1 MKVKDKKW
9 IRIRIYLVAIF
20 FIFGLSITLSRA
32 IQLQIFERERLKA
45 IASSGYRTIVKLP
58 PKRGI
63 IFDRERHELAVSVE
77 VGSVYA
83 NPGQVKDKVKTAKQL
98 ALILNEPGSRFLS
111 LLRKDSS
118 FVWIKR
124 KIPPQKINQI
134 KELDL
139 DGVGFTSE
147 TRRYYP
153 GRDIAGHLLGLV
165 GADNQG
171 LEGLEKKY
179 DEILRGPQQTL
190 VQMRDAIKRPFF
202 VSKPTETEKDIHNI
216 ILTID
221 KDIQYK
227 AQLALERAVEKAKGK
242 SGQCIIMDPETGEIL
257 AMAIAPSF
265 NPNIFSQYG
274 PSQWRNRAVT
284 DCYEPGSA
292 IKVFLLAT
300 ALEKNIVSPNTR
312 FNCENGEY
320 RISNRIIH
328 DTKRHQVL
336 SASEIVVRSSNI
348 GAIKIGQ
355 ELGYARFY
363 EYLKKFGFGA
373 KTGVD
378 LIGERSG
385 SIRTPDSAK
394 EVDQATVYFG
404 QGMSGTSLQLI
415 NAMAAIANGGRLM
428 RPYVVKAV
436 TDETGRIT
444 REYYPH
450 MIRRAISPG
459 TAKKVTSILKE
470 VVTDK
475 GTAPMAAIEGYS
487 VAGKTSTAE
496 KYIPGIKAY
505 SDKDYVA
512 IFVGFVPAD
521 RPKLVILVMI
531 DEPRGQI
538 YGGVVAGP
546 VFKDVGKWAL
556 NNLRIQPEL
565 KVASLV
571 NETRADIPVN
581 NKQKVFQS
589 PEVLNFL
596 PDFKG
601 LTMREVLKTC
611 SRLGLEINLK
621 GTGLAVEQ
629 IPEPGAPL
637 EGVTSVMVSFEPP
650 V

>member
-20 FIFGLSITLSRA
+20 FIFGLSTILSRA

-45 IASSGYRTIVKLP
+45 IASSGYRAIVKLP

-98 ALILNEPGSRFLS
+98 ALILNEPGSNFLS

-139 DGVGFTSE
+139 DGMGFTSE

-165 GADNQG
+165 GADNEG

-202 VSKPTETEKDIHNI
+202 VSKPTDAEKDIHNI

-265 NPNIFSQYG
+265 NPNIFSQYS

-300 ALEKNIVSPNTR
+300 ALEKNIISANTR

-320 RISNRIIH
+320 KIANRVIH

-355 ELGYARFY
+355 ELGYAGFY
-363 EYLKKFGFGA
+363 EYLKKFGFGTE
-373 KTGVD
+373 TGID

-385 SIRTPDSAK
+385 SIRTPESAK
-394 EVDQATVYFG
+394 EVDQATAYFG

-450 MIRRAISPG
+450 MIRRVISPG
-459 TAKKVTSILKE
+459 TAKKVTNILKE
-470 VVTDK
+470 VVSDK

-496 KYIPGIKAY
+496 KYNARIKAY

-521 RPKLVILVMI
+521 RPRLVILVMI
-531 DEPRGQI
+531 DEPQGQI

-556 NNLRIQPEL
+556 NSLRIQPEL

-581 NKQKVFQS
+581 NIQKVFQS
-589 PEVLNFL
+589 PEILNFL

-629 IPEPGAPL
+629 VPEPGVPI
-637 EGVTSVMVSFEPP
+637 EEVTSVMVSFEPP